1 MPILI
6 IYKVHKEKVAVA
18 VEAIHPSHLH
28 PHAYIHSPSP
38 PPITATYCR
47 AQPQSQFP
55 QISSRTLGR
64 MDAIGSPF
72 RRVTDS
78 RASSYSYSRSVAGPS
93 AGGYRSQTWS
103 RTSPASGVSV
113 SYKRG
118 ANKPRLDTFELS
130 QSSLL
135 SAESSRRSNEK
146 EQLQGLN
153 DRFAVYIDKVH
164 YLEQQNKQIEDEIQA
179 LRHQQV
185 SRSQLGD
192 LFDQELQELRAT
204 LEQIHRDKA
213 QIQLDSDHLEDDIQR
228 LRERLDEEARIRED
242 TEAIIRVLKKEAG
255 DSDMLKS
262 ELEKKVQSLQDEI
275 AFIRNNH
282 DEEVNELLGHI
293 QAAQVTVERR
303 DPQRADITEA
313 LREIRSEL
321 EGHSDKNLEQVESWF
336 MCHYAKL
343 NEASEQN
350 KDAIKSARDE
360 ISDYRRQLQSKT
372 VELESVRGT
381 RDSLERQLGDI
392 EDRHNSDLASLQET
406 IHQLDNE
413 LKSTKWEMARHLR
426 EYQDLLNVKMA
437 LDIEIA
443 AYRKLLE
450 GEETHFSTF
459 AHRPAVSSTRIS
471 ISKSEPPR
479 MKVQHKF
486 VEEIIEETRVEDD
499 KADMEDALDQI
510 TQKLS
515 ATLEG
520 SGGEEDEEEGEEDG
534 EVEEEEVVTATAAK
548 VSLKAPAKEEEGD
561 DEEDGEEEEEAG
573 EGDEEQNEEDE
584 DEDNKEEE
592 EAGDEEA
599 VVEETVLCSKSQE
612 SNTIPGKVKAGE
624 EEEASE
630 EEADATEDE
639 DKASKDGDDEEEKAD
654 ADQGKKEDEKVA
666 VEDIV
671 TETIVAKVHVQKTEA
686 AKPEE
691 LTKPDSLKPESPKG
705 GSPKS
710 ESPKAGSPKSESP
723 KAASPKSESP
733 KAGSPKT
740 ESPKATSPKPESPKA
755 ESPKSESPKPGSPKE
770 TSPKTTP
777 PKAES
782 PKPEATKPASPTKDS
797 PKAGSPKEESPKS
810 EFPKSVS
817 PKEGSPKAGSPKE
830 ESPKSESPKPGS
842 PKEDSPK
849 AGSPNAESPKSESAK
864 PDSPKTESTKPDT
877 SKPAEDIKS
886 DTTDD
891 KKTKDAAMNGD
902 LDKSSPKE
910 EEKKRGEETDVI
922 INGVDESPVKDDGN
936 QKVVITKTVE
946 TITTGGDGLQQVTK
960 SVTVTETV
968 KEVEDV
974 LQEKFV
980 STIKTEKHS
989 SQSIKQVTEGD

>member
-1 MPILI
+1 
-6 IYKVHKEKVAVA
+6 
-18 VEAIHPSHLH
+18 
-28 PHAYIHSPSP
+28 
-38 PPITATYCR
+38 
-47 AQPQSQFP
+47 
-55 QISSRTLGR
+55 
-64 MDAIGSPF
+64 MDPIGSPF
-72 RRVTDS
+72 RRVMDGRT
-78 RASSYSYSRSVAGPS
+78 SSYGYSRSAGTP
-93 AGGYRSQTWS
+93 ATIGFRSQTWS
-103 RTSPASGVSV
+103 RASPGSSVSA
-113 SYKRG
+113 SYKRSS
-118 ANKPRLDTFELS
+118 NKPRGDTFELS

-135 SAESSRRSNEK
+135 GADSSRRSNEK

-179 LRHQQV
+179 LRHQQA

-192 LFDQELQELRAT
+192 LFDQELQDLRAT

-228 LRERLDEEARIRED
+228 LRDRLDDEARIRED
-242 TEAIIRVLKKEAG
+242 TEAIIRVLKKDTG
-255 DSDMLKS
+255 DSELLKS

-282 DEEVNELLGHI
+282 EEEVNELLGHI
-293 QAAQVTVERR
+293 QASQVTVEKR

-321 EGHSDKNLEQVESWF
+321 EGHSDQNLQQVESWF

-360 ISDYRRQLQSKT
+360 INDYRRQLQSKT

-459 AHRPAVSSTRIS
+459 SHRPAVSSTRIS
-471 ISKSEPPR
+471 ISKSEAPR

-499 KADMEDALDQI
+499 KADMEEALDQI
-510 TQKLS
+510 AQELS

-520 SGGEEDEEEGEEDG
+520 SGGEEEEEDA
-534 EVEEEEVVTATAAK
+534 EVEEEEVVAVTDAK
-548 VSLKAPAKEEEGD
+548 VSSKAPA
-561 DEEDGEEEEEAG
+561 EEEEE
-573 EGDEEQNEEDE
+573 EDDEEGEEDDKEENEED
-584 DEDNKEEE
+584 
-592 EAGDEEA
+592 GDEGKGEEPGDDEA
-599 VVEETVLCSKSQE
+599 VVEETVLCSKTHE
-612 SNTIPGKVKAGE
+612 SKATPEKVKAGE
-624 EEEASE
+624 EEDEEGE
-630 EEADATEDE
+630 EEASGGEEEA
-639 DKASKDGDDEEEKAD
+639 DKASKDGDDKEEKAD
-654 ADQGKKEDEKVA
+654 EDEGKEDEKVK
-666 VEDIV
+666 VEDVV
-671 TETIVAKVHVQKTEA
+671 TETIVAKVEVQKTEA
-686 AKPEE
+686 AKPEAKKEESVTVE
-691 LTKPDSLKPESPKG
+691 LTKPDSLKTESPKAVSPKSESPKTASPKPQSPKT

-723 KAASPKSESP
+723 KAGSPKSESP

-740 ESPKATSPKPESPKA
+740 ESPKAGSPKSDSPKPGSPKTESPKAGSPKIESPKPLSPKSESPKPGSNSESPKAGSPKSESPKPASPKEDSPKTTPPKAESPKSEAPKPASPKEDSPKAGSPKA
-755 ESPKSESPKPGSPKE
+755 ESPKSESPKAS
-770 TSPKTTP
+770 SPKT
-777 PKAES
+777 ES
-782 PKPEATKPASPTKDS
+782 PKL
-797 PKAGSPKEESPKS
+797 ESL
-810 EFPKSVS
+810 
-817 PKEGSPKAGSPKE
+817 
-830 ESPKSESPKPGS
+830 KPGS

-849 AGSPNAESPKSESAK
+849 ATSPKAESPKPDPTK
-864 PDSPKTESTKPDT
+864 PDSPKAESPETETKKLDT
-877 SKPAEDIKS
+877 PKPAEDKKS
-886 DTTDD
+886 DSADD
-891 KKTKDAAMNGD
+891 KKMKDAAMNGD
-902 LDKSSPKE
+902 VDKTSPE
-910 EEKKRGEETDVI
+910 EAEKKKADGNDVI
-922 INGVDESPVKDDGN
+922 INGVDESPVKDDGS
-936 QKVVITKTVE
+936 QKVVTTKTVE
-946 TITTGGDGLQQVTK
+946 TIITGEDGLQQVTK

-968 KEVEDV
+968 KEVEEV
-974 LQEKFV
+974 LQEKMV
-980 STIKTEKHS
+980 STVKTERHS
-989 SQSIKQVTEGD
+989 SHSIKQVTEGD